1 MKILH
6 LNYYESQGG
15 AAIAVQ
21 RIHNALLAKNIDS
34 QIIVS
39 KKNSNNPKVI
49 GPNSTFEEIL
59 NLLKISFQRKLNK
72 FSSLK
77 TDFSQSYNLIPSN
90 ILDKIKKNNPDI
102 LHLHWIGNEMISIK
116 QLSKIKIPIVWTLH
130 DMWPYCASEHYTH
143 SDDYIYGYNK
153 KNYYFIDFNYLAWK
167 LKKKF
172 LNNNI
177 NFVATSNWQKNN
189 LSKSFLYKNNYNQ
202 LIPLP
207 IDTNFWRPIDK
218 KVSRNILEIKTEKVI
233 LFGGDDF
240 VSRKWKGFE
249 SIKTILKEAN
259 KNKLLSDTTFIFFGD
274 DKNFLNEAKNFEINF
289 KYFKNIAPNSY
300 DLKLLYSASDLL
312 LVPSSLE
319 SFGQL
324 ALEAMSCG
332 IPTVC
337 FDKTGVVDIIDH
349 LKTGYISKE
358 NSISDF
364 INGINWCLDK
374 KNSDFLFKNCIN
386 RTNEK
391 FSSDKVAEMYIEL
404 YKKLI

>member
-21 RIHNALLAKNIDS
+21 RIHNALLTKNIDS

-130 DMWPYCASEHYTH
+130 DMWPYCASEHYTY

-167 LKKKF
+167 LKKK
-172 LNNNI
+172 
-177 NFVATSNWQKNN
+177 
-189 LSKSFLYKNNYNQ
+189 
-202 LIPLP
+202 
-207 IDTNFWRPIDK
+207 
-218 KVSRNILEIKTEKVI
+218 
-233 LFGGDDF
+233 
-240 VSRKWKGFE
+240 
-249 SIKTILKEAN
+249 
-259 KNKLLSDTTFIFFGD
+259 IF
-274 DKNFLNEAKNFEINF
+274 K
-289 KYFKNIAPNSY
+289 
-300 DLKLLYSASDLL
+300 
-312 LVPSSLE
+312 
-319 SFGQL
+319 
-324 ALEAMSCG
+324 
-332 IPTVC
+332 
-337 FDKTGVVDIIDH
+337 
-349 LKTGYISKE
+349 
-358 NSISDF
+358 
-364 INGINWCLDK
+364 
-374 KNSDFLFKNCIN
+374 
-386 RTNEK
+386 
-391 FSSDKVAEMYIEL
+391 
-404 YKKLI
+404 